1 MNAAQRY
8 TRMVTKTVHNIAIY
22 SFYGYACKLFKKRVI
37 FQ

>member
-8 TRMVTKTVHNIAIY
+8 TRTVSETVHNIAIY

-37 FQ
+37 VQ